1 MAKNKQAAQRLTGS
15 LDEQPEKDAEI
26 FFNPFQ
32 TLHYTQRYT
41 SVQNKKSDKEKK
53 QPEKPVRSAV
63 AVKRADQDLALFQA
77 AMTVQGVKKAVP
89 DKPASQ
95 TITPER
101 QKLVGLS
108 DQDESLFVNAMQGV
122 NPVDGKG
129 RDLPLK
135 PKGEAK
141 TGAVVEPDYLK
152 DFLEGKIEFA
162 LEYSEEFFEGHV
174 MGLDPLVAAK
184 LRAGQYSPEANI
196 DLHGQNAEQ
205 AQETLINFIRQ
216 AYNKSQRFLVVVTGR
231 GKNSPGG
238 LGILRK
244 NMQEWLTQNPL
255 KRVVLAF
262 CTAQPKDGG
271 TGAVYILLRRFKK
284 SKGKIQ
290 WDRREWPE

>member
-1 MAKNKQAAQRLTGS
+1 MAKNKPAAKILIAS
-15 LDEQPEKDAEI
+15 PEKQAEV

-32 TLHYTQRYT
+32 TLQYTPA
-41 SVQNKKSDKEKK
+41 QNKKAGEAKK
-53 QPEKPVRSAV
+53 QPEKVAKPAV
-63 AVKRADQDLALFQA
+63 AVKQMDQDLALFQA
-77 AMTVQGVKKAVP
+77 AMAGQGVKKALP
-89 DKPASQ
+89 DKPALQSL
-95 TITPER
+95 ITER
-101 QKLVGLS
+101 PKLVELAE
-108 DQDESLFVNAMQGV
+108 QDESLFVSAMQGV

-135 PKGEAK
+135 PKNETK
-141 TGAVVEPDYLK
+141 TGTVPEADYLK

-162 LEYSEEFFEGHV
+162 LEYTEEFFEGHV

-184 LRAGQYSPEANI
+184 LRAGQYSPEANV

-205 AQETLINFIRQ
+205 AQDTLINFIHQ
-216 AYNKSQRFLVVVTGR
+216 AYNKSQRFLIVVTGR

-262 CTAQPKDGG
+262 CTAQAKDGG